1 MAVPQKKELTFSFK
15 TILQLTWPQVMVM
28 FFFFCVGLCDVWTAG
43 KLGNDI
49 QAAFG
54 MVAQGNMFLQVL
66 AMALGG
72 GATAAIS
79 QAIGGGLMKRAVR
92 YVNVV
97 IVMSITFG
105 AALAL
110 LAYVGRDIFF
120 TALQTPVAVLPV
132 ALDYW
137 TITLLTLPLG
147 YLFSTTVTLFRAT
160 RQVIPPVFVAFF
172 MSSANLI
179 GNLGFGLGYFGFP
192 AYGYLGIAWTT
203 FACTGLGAL
212 ANILL
217 LTHSGYFNYLEFPPL
232 KWVRAALPYLLK
244 VALPAAASQLVWQS
258 GYIVLFAVTA
268 SLPFDNV
275 HAIAGLTAGMR
286 LEALLFLP
294 GMAFSTT
301 ASVMVGNSLGARNEA
316 QAQRMAL
323 HIMGAGVACMS
334 LVALSLWAFIP
345 QMADFLTDNPTTQTI
360 AENYLYINF
369 FSTPFTLMSMILGG
383 VMTGAGATRYNLMV
397 YGSSFWLVR
406 LPVAWVLGHFVWQS
420 ASGVFVG
427 MLASQVVQSFVM
439 LGILFY
445 APWKS
450 YALQQ
455 QKNKKRRG

>member
-1 MAVPQKKELTFSFK
+1 MAVPQKKELTFSFA
-15 TILQLTWPQVMVM
+15 TIVQLTWPQVMVM
-28 FFFFCVGLCDVWTAG
+28 CFFFCLGLCDVWTAG

-54 MVAQGNMFLQVL
+54 VVTQGNMFLQVL

-79 QAIGGGLMKRAVR
+79 QAIGAGLLHRAVR
-92 YVNVV
+92 YVNLV
-97 IVMSITFG
+97 IALSVAFG
-105 AALAL
+105 AILAII
-110 LAYVGRDIFF
+110 AYAGRDVFF
-120 TALQTPVAVLPV
+120 AFVQTPSAVLPV
-132 ALDYW
+132 ALEYW

-147 YLFSTTVTLFRAT
+147 YLFSTTTTLFRAT

-172 MSSANLI
+172 MAAGNFF
-179 GNLGFGLGYFGFP
+179 GNLGFGLGYFGLP
-192 AYGYLGIAWTT
+192 AYGYAGIAWTT

-217 LTHSGYFNYLEFPPL
+217 LTHSGYFDYEKFPPF
-232 KWVRAALPYLLK
+232 KWIRAAVPYLLK

-258 GYIVLFAVTA
+258 GYVVLFAVTA

-275 HAIAGLTAGMR
+275 HALAGLTAGMR

-294 GMAFSTT
+294 GMGFSTT

-316 QAQRMAL
+316 QAQRLAL
-323 HIMGAGVACMS
+323 TIMSAGVVCMT
-334 LVALSLWAFIP
+334 LVALALWPFIP
-345 QMADFLTDNPTTQTI
+345 AMADFLTDNPTTQTI

-369 FSTPFTLMSMILGG
+369 FSTPFTLISMILGG

-397 YGSSFWLVR
+397 YGTSFWVVR
-406 LPVAWVLGHFVWQS
+406 LPVAWILGHFVWQS

-427 MLASQVVQSFVM
+427 MLASQVVQALVM
-439 LGILFY
+439 LGVLFY

-450 YALQQ
+450 YAMQQ
-455 QKNKKRRG
+455 QKNKK